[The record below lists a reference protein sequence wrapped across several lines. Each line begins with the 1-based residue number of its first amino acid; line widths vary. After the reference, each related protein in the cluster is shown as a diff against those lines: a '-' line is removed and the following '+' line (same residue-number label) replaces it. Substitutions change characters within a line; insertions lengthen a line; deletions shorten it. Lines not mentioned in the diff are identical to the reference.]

1 MPRPAPAAGSDPPL
15 GLPVLDRLAPPPPAA
30 PVAAA
35 IEAVTAPGD
44 VVVDL
49 AGRGGWVAR
58 LAHSKRRKA
67 ISLETNPLARLA
79 AEIVL
84 PTDERIVRFFVLEGT
99 PCPKEA
105 RALGLPAG
113 DRRGGQ
119 PAHPSPEPGRGLR
132 WSAHRLGC
140 VEFSSS

>member
-67 ISLETNPLARLA
+67 ISLETNPLGRLT

-84 PTDERIVRFFVLEGT
+84 RPPDLRHLDATVAAIG
-99 PCPKEA
+99 A
-105 RALGLPAG
+105 RPMGETSLRLSAA
-113 DRRGGQ
+113 DQFRTRCRGC
-119 PAHPSPEPGRGLR
+119 GRGLR
-132 WSAHRLGC
+132 RAAHRLGC
-140 VEFSSS
+140 VEFLSG